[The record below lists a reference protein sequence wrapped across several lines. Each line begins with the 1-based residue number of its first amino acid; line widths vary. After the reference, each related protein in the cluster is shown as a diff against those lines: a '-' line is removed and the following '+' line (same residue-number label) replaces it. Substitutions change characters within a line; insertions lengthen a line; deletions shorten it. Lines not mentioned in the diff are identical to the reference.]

1 MKIDKVV
8 FTVTE
13 MRIYT
18 ITASEENG
26 WDMPEN
32 PNELVEMVNNVK
44 NEPRQS
50 MEYDETE
57 VDSEIVSISSDIVE
71 SK

>member
-44 NEPRQS
+44 NEPRQPIGD
-50 MEYDETE
+50 DETE

>member
-1 MKIDKVV
+1 MKIDKIV
-8 FTVTE
+8 FTITE

-44 NEPRQS
+44 NEPHS
-50 MEYDETE
+50 PMKDDETE
-57 VDSEIVSISSDIVE
+57 VDAEIVSISSDIVE
-71 SK
+71 SN

>member
-1 MKIDKVV
+1 MNIDKVV

-18 ITASEENG
+18 ITVSEENG

-32 PNELVEMVNNVK
+32 PNELVELVNNVK
-44 NEPRQS
+44 NEPHS
-50 MEYDETE
+50 PMKDKETE
-57 VDSEIVSISSDIVE
+57 VDAEIVSIISDIVE